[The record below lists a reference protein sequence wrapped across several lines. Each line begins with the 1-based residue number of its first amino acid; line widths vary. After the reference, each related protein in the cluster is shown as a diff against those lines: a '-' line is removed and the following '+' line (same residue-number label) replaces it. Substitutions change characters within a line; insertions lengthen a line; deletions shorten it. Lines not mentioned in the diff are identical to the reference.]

1 MALVVKKTS
10 PANAEDIRDRGSI
23 PGLGRSPEGGH
34 VTPLQYSCLEHPMD
48 REAWWATVHGVAK
61 SQTRLKWLSTHIYG
75 FMCLLSTKII
85 LIGEWEIN
93 DLTKAL
99 THRPWTTRTPEAKKE
114 LETRGRKRKWAASWK
129 RIYKAAVR
137 QWNYSKISH
146 PAMTDQRRDG
156 ALQTEWVMPGL
167 IILVPAAQQAL

>member
-1 MALVVKKTS
+1 MVKKTS

-93 DLTKAL
+93 DLTKGL
-99 THRPWTTRTPEAKKE
+99 DTQTLNYQNPWSKERIRDQRKKE
-114 LETRGRKRKWAASWK
+114 EKWAASWK

>member
-1 MALVVKKTS
+1 MSPHSSILVW
-10 PANAEDIRDRGSI
+10 SI
-23 PGLGRSPEGGH
+23 PWTEKPDGLQSME
-34 VTPLQYSCLEHPMD
+34 LQRVRQDWSDLARTYMGL
-48 REAWWATVHGVAK
+48 
-61 SQTRLKWLSTHIYG
+61 
-75 FMCLLSTKII
+75 CLLSTKII

-93 DLTKAL
+93 DLTKGL
-99 THRPWTTRTPEAKKE
+99 DTQTLNYQNPWSKERIRDQRKKE
-114 LETRGRKRKWAASWK
+114 EKWAASWK